1 MYTRMAASINTHFFL
16 MITLPAIL
24 IVLVFSGS
32 ATAQLSANFYA
43 TSCRTLPTIVLNGM
57 RQAVNGD
64 RRMGASILRLFFH
77 DCFVNVYKYI
87 YMLLLFWKFGLMLL
101 FFVFNLMYV

>member
-1 MYTRMAASINTHFFL
+1 MAASINTRFFL

-24 IVLVFSGS
+24 ITLVFSGT

-43 TSCRTLPTIVLNGM
+43 TSCPRLPSIVLSGM
-57 RQAVNGD
+57 TQAVSKE

-77 DCFVNVYKYI
+77 DCFVNVYKYLYAFTVLEVWI
-87 YMLLLFWKFGLMLL
+87 NFIVCY
-101 FFVFNLMYV
+101 YS